1 LAGLPP
7 GLKQTPGL
15 TRTIFCRLIRGSDS
29 RHYRSL
35 NSQIRSILII
45 KPSSLGDIV
54 HTLPA
59 VAAIH
64 DAHPTAEITWVINP
78 EWTTLLRGNPDVN
91 HVHIFPRGEF
101 SALNAPR
108 TLWPWIKKTRSL
120 HPDVALDFQG
130 LFRSAWIG
138 KISGAQ
144 EFWGMSDGR
153 EGSRLFYQR
162 TAKVDRRAH
171 AVDRYLKLAEA
182 FGAPAREQLRFS
194 LPSGDPLPRFDPFPP
209 FVLLHPFARGYQK
222 SLRQSVV
229 ERFCE
234 AFDPVRV
241 VVVGKS
247 SRKIAVPEN
256 CVNLLN
262 QTTLLQLIWLI
273 RAARFVVSVDS
284 GPMHIAAAVTS
295 QLVSIHTWSDPRR
308 VGPYN
313 SEAWVWKNGELLK
326 AGEITAAT
334 KLKKGRAFREADITA
349 VVDLVGD
356 IPEVPKS

>member
-1 LAGLPP
+1 MLALNP
-7 GLKQTPGL
+7 G
-15 TRTIFCRLIRGSDS
+15 
-29 RHYRSL
+29 
-35 NSQIRSILII
+35 IRSILII

-59 VAAIH
+59 VAAIRE
-64 DAHPTAEITWVINP
+64 AHPDAEITWVINP
-78 EWTTLLRGNPDVN
+78 EWAALLRGNPDVN

-101 SALNAPR
+101 AALNAPR

-120 HPDVALDFQG
+120 RPDVALDFQG
-130 LFRSAWIG
+130 LLRSALIG
-138 KISGAQ
+138 KISGAR

-153 EGSRLFYQR
+153 EGSRLFYKR

-182 FGAPAREQLRFS
+182 FGAPIRELRFP

-209 FVLLHPFARGYQK
+209 FVLLHPFSRGHRK
-222 SLRQSVV
+222 SLRVSVV

-234 AFDPVRV
+234 AFDPIRV
-241 VVVGKS
+241 VIVGKS

-273 RAARFVVSVDS
+273 RAARFVISVDS

-295 QLVSIHTWSDPRR
+295 QLVSIHSWSDPRR

-313 SEAWVWKNGELLK
+313 AEAWVWKNGQLLR
-326 AGEITAAT
+326 AGEITPTT
-334 KLKKGRAFREADITA
+334 KWKRSRSFRETDIKA
-349 VVDLVGD
+349 LVDLVGE
-356 IPEVPKS
+356 IPEATKI